1 MGRRMTQLDRRQFTQ
16 KITAAELD
24 KVSFVR
30 GECAPVVQQGVNGF
44 AGADEIRGFFTNI
57 THGGTPYEEEDEEC
71 GKDI

>member
-16 KITAAELD
+16 QITAAELD

-57 THGGTPYEEEDEEC
+57 THGGPPYEEEDEEC